1 MLLITAMAT
10 SHPSESPHGDS
21 SDLSS
26 HAANVYDA
34 SGGEAE
40 WLDETED
47 DDDILSE
54 DTEFFDPSE
63 DVEAEFHGT
72 VLPDSYL

>member
-1 MLLITAMAT
+1 MAT
-10 SHPSESPHGDS
+10 SHQSEASHGESPDP
-21 SDLSS
+21 SS

-34 SGGEAE
+34 SGAGSE
-40 WLDETED
+40 WLDEMED

-54 DTEFFDPSE
+54 NTEFFDPSE

-72 VLPDSYL
+72 AISNSYR